1 MEDPEGLKYPGHR
14 EDLGG
19 PERMEDPEG
28 LGGPECLHC
37 PGNSKEQ
44 EDPEGPEGLRDL
56 GDLECLGGP

>member
-19 PERMEDPEG
+19 PERVEDPEG

-44 EDPEGPEGLRDL
+44 EGLE
-56 GDLECLGGP
+56 DLEG